1 MGTGANLTPRR
12 LKTARVALVFV
23 GHYGS
28 SILSLQFGETLPA
41 AHACTYTL
49 LEYNR
54 TQRCTLYTWTCFE
67 YLLIVYLA
75 GGWEGVK
82 EPGVSSAARGKQFG
96 TRSG

>member
-1 MGTGANLTPRR
+1 MR

-28 SILSLQFGETLPA
+28 SILSLQFGEALPA

-75 GGWEGVK
+75 GGWEGVT
-82 EPGVSSAARGKQFG
+82 RGIQRCQG
-96 TRSG
+96 EAVWNQEWLMP